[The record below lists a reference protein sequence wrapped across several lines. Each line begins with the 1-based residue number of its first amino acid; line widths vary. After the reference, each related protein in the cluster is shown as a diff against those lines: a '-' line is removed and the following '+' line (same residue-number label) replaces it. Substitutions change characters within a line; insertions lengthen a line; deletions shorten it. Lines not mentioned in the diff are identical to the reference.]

1 MGKVTETIM
10 TMNQNAVSMLNE
22 MQQTGRISSISFKEA
37 GMSGTSHE
45 PEFTIVATATRR
57 GQTFM
62 GEGKAS
68 NKKAAKQLAAA
79 DVLQKLGYEV
89 DVEDQVSTSV
99 YTAEE
104 TAVSYLNRYAQQN
117 GCRMP
122 VYTDGDRKGPDHCP
136 TFVVNVTFRGKTASG
151 SGASKKEAKEKA
163 AKKLMGML

>member
-1 MGKVTETIM
+1 
-10 TMNQNAVSMLNE
+10 MLNE

-37 GMSGTSHE
+37 GMTGTSHE
-45 PEFTIVATATRR
+45 PEFTIVAIVTRR
-57 GQTFM
+57 GQSFK
-62 GEGKAS
+62 GEGKAP

-79 DVLQKLGYEV
+79 AVLKKLGYDV

-104 TAVSYLNRYAQQN
+104 TAVSYLNRYAQQT

-122 VYTDGDRKGPDHCP
+122 VYTDGKRRGPDHAP
-136 TFVVNVTFRGKTASG
+136 TFVVNVAFKGKTTSG
-151 SGASKKEAKEKA
+151 SGSSKKAAKEEA